1 MTYDH
6 VQFFEANAFYVLSV
20 YFLTGGIFFYCFYKQ
35 LAFSPRDSLLL
46 SGVLAIALF
55 MFWLLVN
62 HMMALLGVLFV
73 LSAVLVV
80 WAVRNR

>member
-55 MFWLLVN
+55 MGEVREEV
-62 HMMALLGVLFV
+62 A
-73 LSAVLVV
+73 
-80 WAVRNR
+80 AVRQLA